1 MAISTTYNPSAL
13 SARTGQGSAIGNR
26 EDLSGLVAMLE
37 AKDTPLLTIASNV
50 KATATYHEWLVDK
63 LEDPTNDAVNE
74 GADVT
79 SFSDAFSKVARLGNR
94 TQHFRRDWRVSKEQ
108 EIVNSAG
115 KQDVA
120 RAISKK
126 LIELKRDV
134 EKRFLSDEDSATEN
148 GTTANAARGLGDW
161 LDSAGPSDVA
171 ADFRTPS
178 GSILA
183 AAPTEITLNDVIAS
197 IFTINGSMN
206 NLTLL
211 AGTTLRKRVSEFT
224 RTDNNAS
231 ETVYNSVQY
240 TDTKKVTLAVN
251 IFDSDFGLLNII
263 NGNPKCM
270 PAATRGYVVNPAYVA
285 VATLMPTGTVRLEDQ
300 GGGPRGYV
308 DCMETLVVR
317 DPRAHGKIAY

>member
-1 MAISTTYNPSAL
+1 MATSTTYNPAAL

-26 EDLSGLVAMLE
+26 EDLSGLVAMLD
-37 AKDTPLLTIASNV
+37 AQSTPLVSLASTSTA
-50 KATATYHEWLVDK
+50 KATYHEWIVDK

-79 SFSDAFSKVARLGNR
+79 SFSDAFTKVARLGNR

-126 LIELKRDV
+126 ILELKRDV

-171 ADFRTPS
+171 ADYRTPAA
-178 GSILA
+178 SIIA
-183 AAPTEITLNDVIAS
+183 AAPTELTLNDIIAS
-197 IFTINGSMN
+197 IFNVNGSMN

-211 AGTTLRKRVSEFT
+211 AGITLRKRVSEFT

-240 TDTKKVTLAVN
+240 TDTKKFTLAVN
-251 IFDSDFGLLNII
+251 IFDSDFGLLNIV
-263 NGNPKCM
+263 NGNPRCM
-270 PAATRGYVVNPAYVA
+270 PAATRGYIVNPAYVG
-285 VATLMPTGTVRLEDQ
+285 VASLMPTGTVRLEDQ

>member
-1 MAISTTYNPSAL
+1 MAISTTYAPSAL

-26 EDLSGLVAMLE
+26 EDLSGLVAMLD
-37 AKDTPLLTIASNV
+37 AKDTPLLSIASRTTA
-50 KATATYHEWLVDK
+50 KATYHEWIVDK
-63 LEDPTNDAVNE
+63 LDDPTNDAVNE

-79 SFSDAFSKVARLGNR
+79 SFSDAFNKVARLGNR

-126 LIELKRDV
+126 LTELKRDV

-171 ADFRTPS
+171 ADYRTPAA
-178 GSILA
+178 SILA

-197 IFTINGSMN
+197 IFNVNGSMN
-206 NLTLL
+206 NLTCL
-211 AGTTLRKRVSEFT
+211 AGITLRKRISEFT

-251 IFDSDFGLLNII
+251 IFDSDFGILNVI
-263 NGNPKCM
+263 NGNPRCM
-270 PAATRGYVVNPAYVA
+270 PAATRGYIVNPAYVG
-285 VATLMPTGTVRLEDQ
+285 VASLMPTGTVRLEDQ

-308 DCMETLVVR
+308 DCMETLIVR

>member
-1 MAISTTYNPSAL
+1 MATSTTYNPAAL

-26 EDLSGLVAMLE
+26 EDLSGLVAMLD
-37 AKDTPLLTIASNV
+37 AQNTPLLSLASTSTA
-50 KATATYHEWLVDK
+50 KATYHEWIVDK

-79 SFSDAFSKVARLGNR
+79 SFSDAFTKVARLGNR

-126 LIELKRDV
+126 VMELKRDQ

-171 ADFRTPS
+171 ADYRTPA

-183 AAPTEITLNDVIAS
+183 AAPTEITFNDVIAS
-197 IFTINGSMN
+197 IFNVGGEMDS
-206 NLTLL
+206 LTCI
-211 AGTTLRKRVSEFT
+211 AGITLRKRISEFT

-231 ETVYNSVQY
+231 ETVYNVIQEAVG
-240 TDTKKVTLAVN
+240 KKVTLAVN
-251 IFDSDFGLLNII
+251 IFDSDFGIVNII
-263 NGNPKCM
+263 NGNPRCM
-270 PAATRGYVVNPAYVA
+270 PAATRGYIVKPSYLGVA
-285 VATLMPTGTVRLEDQ
+285 SLMPLGTVRLEDQ

-308 DCMETLVVR
+308 DCMSTLVVR

>member
-1 MAISTTYNPSAL
+1 MATSTTYNPAAL
-13 SARTGQGSAIGNR
+13 TARTGQGSAIGNR
-26 EDLSGLVAMLE
+26 EDLSGLVAMLD
-37 AKDTPLLTIASNV
+37 AQNTPLVSLAS
-50 KATATYHEWLVDK
+50 KSTAKATYHEWIVDK

-79 SFSDAFSKVARLGNR
+79 SFADAFTKVARLGNR

-126 LIELKRDV
+126 VIELRRDE

-171 ADFRTPS
+171 ADFRTPA

-197 IFTINGSMN
+197 IFNVGGEMDS
-206 NLTLL
+206 LTCI
-211 AGTTLRKRVSEFT
+211 AGITLRKRISEFT

-231 ETVYNSVQY
+231 ETVYNVIQ
-240 TDTKKVTLAVN
+240 DAVGKKVTLAVN
-251 IFDSDFGLLNII
+251 IFDSDFGILNIV
-263 NGNPKCM
+263 NGNPRCM
-270 PAATRGYVVNPAYVA
+270 PAATRGYIVKPSYLGIAS
-285 VATLMPTGTVRLEDQ
+285 LMPLGTVRLEDQ

-308 DCMETLVVR
+308 DCMSTLVVR

>member
-1 MAISTTYNPSAL
+1 MAISTTYAPSAL
-13 SARTGQGSAIGNR
+13 SARTGQGAAIGNR
-26 EDLSGLVAMLE
+26 EDLSGLVAMLD
-37 AKDTPLLTIASNV
+37 AKDTPLLSIASRSAA
-50 KATATYHEWLVDK
+50 KATYHEWIVDK
-63 LEDPTNDAVNE
+63 LDDPTNDAVNE

-79 SFSDAFSKVARLGNR
+79 SFSDAFNKVARLGNR

-126 LIELKRDV
+126 LTELKRDV

-171 ADFRTPS
+171 ADYRTPAA
-178 GSILA
+178 SILA

-197 IFTINGSMN
+197 IFNVNGSMN
-206 NLTLL
+206 NLTCL
-211 AGTTLRKRVSEFT
+211 AGITLRKRISEFT

-251 IFDSDFGLLNII
+251 IFDSDFGILNVI
-263 NGNPKCM
+263 NGNPRCM
-270 PAATRGYVVNPAYVA
+270 PAATRGYVVNPAYVG
-285 VATLMPTGTVRLEDQ
+285 VASLMPTGTVRLEDQ

-308 DCMETLVVR
+308 DCMETLIVR

>member
-1 MAISTTYNPSAL
+1 MAISTTYAPSAL

-37 AKDTPLLTIASNV
+37 AKDTPLLSIASQSTA
-50 KATATYHEWLVDK
+50 KATYHEWIVDK
-63 LEDPTNDAVNE
+63 LETPDLNTVNE

-79 SFSDAFSKVARLGNR
+79 SFSDAFNKVARLGNR
-94 TQHFRRDWRVSKEQ
+94 TGHFRRDWRVSKEQ

-115 KQDVA
+115 KQDAA
-120 RAISKK
+120 RAVSKK
-126 LIELKRDV
+126 LVELKRDV
-134 EKRFLSDEDSATEN
+134 EKRFLSDEDLATEN
-148 GTTANAARGLGDW
+148 GTTANAPRGLGDW

-171 ADFRTPS
+171 ADYRTPA
-178 GSILA
+178 GSILS

-197 IFTINGSMN
+197 IFTINGAMN

-240 TDTKKVTLAVN
+240 TDTKKITLAVN
-251 IFDSDFGLLNII
+251 IFDSDFGLLNVI
-263 NGNPKCM
+263 NGNPQCM
-270 PAATRGYVVNPAYVA
+270 PAATRGYVINPAYVG
-285 VATLMPTGTVRLEDQ
+285 VATLMPTGNVRLEDQ

-308 DCMETLVVR
+308 DCMETLIVR